1 MPDSVTFKINGA
13 AELARDLES
22 KPPIVAR
29 EIIRSSL
36 RGAVKPWRDEM
47 VARVRRG
54 WHVFSATHVRGLR
67 GGHRGQSYAGRS
79 REFGVIA
86 KNILIRSKIDG
97 SGFSGTAAVTPSNR
111 AFWSKFLEFDT
122 KHQRAFPFIVPAFES
137 GKGDVLNAYIAGV
150 RERLSADMGLR

>member
-1 MPDSVTFKINGA
+1 MPDGVTFKITGA
-13 AELARDLES
+13 AELAHELES

-47 VARVRRG
+47 VSRVRRG
-54 WHVFSATHVRGLR
+54 WHVFSSTHVRGLR

-86 KNILIRSKIDG
+86 KNILIRSKIDS
-97 SGFSGTAAVTPSNR
+97 SGFSGTAAVTPSGR
-111 AFWSKFLEFDT
+111 AYWSKFLEFGT
-122 KHQRAFPFIVPAFES
+122 RKMQRFPFMVPAFES
-137 GKGDVLNAYIAGV
+137 RKGDVLNAYIADV
-150 RERLSADMGLR
+150 RDRLHSDMGLR